1 MTQWPI
7 SDAVEEMPPG
17 LWIRRGAPPPMFS
30 MHRHDDVEINLV
42 LDGQL
47 HYLFGGQPL
56 TIGEGEIAVFWAAQP
71 HGLVDSRTGDMCW
84 LHVPFSMFLSWG
96 LPQAQ
101 TAPLLSAQPLI
112 TRAPDLAA
120 RIAHMAER
128 WGEEVGGAGP
138 GGRSGAG
145 TVDGAGVPDGVRAPD
160 GADRVCAANGPDR
173 AGAADGAG
181 VPDGVRAP
189 DGADRVCAA
198 NGPDRAGAADGAG
211 VPDGGRAPDGA
222 DRVCAAN
229 GPDRAGAADRADRPG
244 RADDDSIEIALLE
257 IQAAVRR
264 VLRTA
269 SQANLEPPSDSGG
282 SVPAA
287 RLRQVSAM
295 AQYVRDHH
303 RSPIAVADI
312 AAAVHLAPS
321 HAMTVFR
328 RTAGVTLGDYVTM
341 CRVAEAQRLLLTTSM
356 KVTEIA
362 DAAGFGSLSSFYEH
376 VSAACGMTPREYR
389 RQGG

>member
-1 MTQWPI
+1 MTQWPL

-56 TIGEGEIAVFWAAQP
+56 TIREGEIAVFWAAQP

-84 LHVPFSMFLSWG
+84 LHVPFSMFLAWG
-96 LPQAQ
+96 LPEAQ

-112 TRAPDLAA
+112 THAPDLAR

-128 WGEEVGGAGP
+128 WGEEVGGAEP
-138 GGRSGAG
+138 GGGAG
-145 TVDGAGVPDGVRAPD
+145 
-160 GADRVCAANGPDR
+160 AAT
-173 AGAADGAG
+173 ADGAG
-181 VPDGVRAP
+181 
-189 DGADRVCAA
+189 GADGSSR
-198 NGPDRAGAADGAG
+198 G
-211 VPDGGRAPDGA
+211 
-222 DRVCAAN
+222 
-229 GPDRAGAADRADRPG
+229 
-244 RADDDSIEIALLE
+244 DDESTEIALLE
-257 IQAAVRR
+257 IQAAMRR
-264 VLRTA
+264 VLRA
-269 SQANLEPPSDSGG
+269 SSRAHPEAPSDGGG

-287 RLRQVSAM
+287 RLRQVSTM
-295 AQYVRDHH
+295 AQYVRNHH
-303 RSPIAVADI
+303 RSPVTVADI
-312 AAAVHLAPS
+312 ASAVHLAPS

-341 CRVAEAQRLLLTTSM
+341 CRVAEAQRLLLTTSL

-362 DAAGFGSLSSFYEH
+362 EEAGFGSLSSFYEH

-389 RQGG
+389 RQRR

>member
-1 MTQWPI
+1 MTHWPL
-7 SDAVEEMPPG
+7 SDAVEEQPPG
-17 LWIRRGAPPPMFS
+17 LWIRRGSPPPMFS

-56 TIGEGEIAVFWAAQP
+56 TIREGEIAVFWAAQP
-71 HGLVDSRTGDMCW
+71 HGLVGSRTGDMCW
-84 LHVPFSMFLSWG
+84 VHVPFSLFLSWG
-96 LPQAQ
+96 LPETQ

-112 TRAPDLAA
+112 THAPDLAA

-128 WGEEVGGAGP
+128 WGHEI
-138 GGRSGAG
+138 
-145 TVDGAGVPDGVRAPD
+145 DGAEPGRPAGGTGTDGND
-160 GADRVCAANGPDR
+160 GAD
-173 AGAADGAG
+173 GADGVGGADGAG
-181 VPDGVRAP
+181 GS
-189 DGADRVCAA
+189 G
-198 NGPDRAGAADGAG
+198 
-211 VPDGGRAPDGA
+211 
-222 DRVCAAN
+222 
-229 GPDRAGAADRADRPG
+229 
-244 RADDDSIEIALLE
+244 DDSAEIALLE

-264 VLRTA
+264 VLRA
-269 SQANLEPPSDSGG
+269 SSRAHPEAPADGGG

-303 RSPIAVADI
+303 RSPITVADI
-312 AAAVHLAPS
+312 AACVHLTPS

-341 CRVAEAQRLLLTTSM
+341 CRVAEAQRLLLTTPM
-356 KVTEIA
+356 KITEIA
-362 DAAGFGSLSSFYEH
+362 EEAGFGSLSSFYEH

-389 RQGG
+389 RQGR

>member
-1 MTQWPI
+1 MTQWPL

-56 TIGEGEIAVFWAAQP
+56 TIREGEIAVFWAAQP

-84 LHVPFSMFLSWG
+84 LHVPFSMFLAWG
-96 LPQAQ
+96 LPEAQ

-112 TRAPDLAA
+112 THAPDLAR

-128 WGEEVGGAGP
+128 WGEEVGGAEP
-138 GGRSGAG
+138 GGGTGAAG
-145 TVDGAGVPDGVRAPD
+145 GAD
-160 GADRVCAANGPDR
+160 GADGSSRG
-173 AGAADGAG
+173 
-181 VPDGVRAP
+181 
-189 DGADRVCAA
+189 
-198 NGPDRAGAADGAG
+198 
-211 VPDGGRAPDGA
+211 
-222 DRVCAAN
+222 
-229 GPDRAGAADRADRPG
+229 
-244 RADDDSIEIALLE
+244 DDESTEIALLE
-257 IQAAVRR
+257 IQAAMRR
-264 VLRTA
+264 VLRA
-269 SQANLEPPSDSGG
+269 SSRAHPEAPSDGGG

-287 RLRQVSAM
+287 RLRQVSTM
-295 AQYVRDHH
+295 AQYVRNHH
-303 RSPIAVADI
+303 RSPVTVADI
-312 AAAVHLAPS
+312 ASAVHLAPS

-341 CRVAEAQRLLLTTSM
+341 CRVAEAQRLLLTTSL

-362 DAAGFGSLSSFYEH
+362 EEAGFGSLSSFYEH

-389 RQGG
+389 RQRR

>member
-1 MTQWPI
+1 MTQWPL
-7 SDAVEEMPPG
+7 SDAVVDMPPG
-17 LWIRRGAPPPMFS
+17 LWIRRGPPPPMFS

-56 TIGEGEIAVFWAAQP
+56 TVREGEIAVFWAAQP

-84 LHVPFSMFLSWG
+84 VHVPFSMFLSWG
-96 LPQAQ
+96 LPEAQ

-112 TRAPDLAA
+112 THAPGLAA

-128 WGEEVGGAGP
+128 WGHEIEGAEPGRPAGGAGP
-138 GGRSGAG
+138 DA
-145 TVDGAGVPDGVRAPD
+145 
-160 GADRVCAANGPDR
+160 
-173 AGAADGAG
+173 
-181 VPDGVRAP
+181 
-189 DGADRVCAA
+189 
-198 NGPDRAGAADGAG
+198 
-211 VPDGGRAPDGA
+211 
-222 DRVCAAN
+222 
-229 GPDRAGAADRADRPG
+229 
-244 RADDDSIEIALLE
+244 ADDDATEIALLE

-264 VLRTA
+264 VLRA
-269 SQANLEPPSDSGG
+269 SSRANPEAPADGGG

-287 RLRQVSAM
+287 RLRQVGTM

-303 RSPIAVADI
+303 RYPIAVADI
-312 AAAVHLAPS
+312 AASVHLTPS

-362 DAAGFGSLSSFYEH
+362 EEAGFGSLSSFYEH

-389 RQGG
+389 RQGR

>member
-128 WGEEVGGAGP
+128 WGEEVGGSGP

-160 GADRVCAANGPDR
+160 GVRDADRADGAGAAHGSDGACAVDGADGVCAANGPDR
-173 AGAADGAG
+173 AGT
-181 VPDGVRAP
+181 
-189 DGADRVCAA
+189 
-198 NGPDRAGAADGAG
+198 
-211 VPDGGRAPDGA
+211 
-222 DRVCAAN
+222 
-229 GPDRAGAADRADRPG
+229 ADRADGPG